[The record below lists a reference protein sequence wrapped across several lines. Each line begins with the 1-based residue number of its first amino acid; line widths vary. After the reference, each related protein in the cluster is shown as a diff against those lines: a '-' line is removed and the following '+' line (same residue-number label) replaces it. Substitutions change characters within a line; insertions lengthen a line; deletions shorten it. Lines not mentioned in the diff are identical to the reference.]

1 VRTDALIDLLAAD
14 GTPRWSF
21 AEILAFAAAGGVLA
35 AGGAFL
41 LSLGPRDD
49 IALAAR
55 SVRFLFKFVVTA
67 TLAAGAVGATLR
79 MGQPGAAAVR
89 WRCVLAAAPALLLA
103 AVVLELTALPA
114 NTWMGRLVGQ
124 NARTCLTFIPLL
136 AVGPLV
142 CLLLALRQGAPAA
155 PGRTGAMAGLAA
167 SGIAATFYA
176 AYCTDDSPLFVATWY
191 PAATFMVA
199 AAGYV
204 AGERFLRW

>member
-1 VRTDALIDLLAAD
+1 MRTDAFIDLLIAD

-21 AEILAFAAAGGVLA
+21 AEILAFAAAVGVLA

-49 IALAAR
+49 IALAAQ
-55 SVRFLFKFVVTA
+55 SIRFLFKFVVTA
-67 TLAAGAVGATLR
+67 TLAVGAAGAALK
-79 MGQPGAAAVR
+79 MGQPGAPARR
-89 WRCVLAAAPALLLA
+89 WRWTLVAAPVLLLA
-103 AVVLELTALPA
+103 AVALELMAVPSSA
-114 NTWMGRLVGQ
+114 WMERLVGQ

-136 AVGPLV
+136 AVGPLL
-142 CLLLALRQGAPAA
+142 CLLLALRQGAAAA
-155 PGRTGAMAGLAA
+155 PGQVGAMAGLAA

-191 PAATFMVA
+191 PAAALTVA

-204 AGERFLRW
+204 AGGRLLRW

>member
-1 VRTDALIDLLAAD
+1 
-14 GTPRWSF
+14 
-21 AEILAFAAAGGVLA
+21 
-35 AGGAFL
+35 
-41 LSLGPRDD
+41 
-49 IALAAR
+49 
-55 SVRFLFKFVVTA
+55 
-67 TLAAGAVGATLR
+67 
-79 MGQPGAAAVR
+79 
-89 WRCVLAAAPALLLA
+89 VLAAAPALLLA
-103 AVVLELTALPA
+103 AVVLELTAVPA
-114 NTWMGRLVGQ
+114 NAWMERLVGQ

-167 SGIAATFYA
+167 SAIAATFYA

-191 PAATFMVA
+191 PAATSMVT